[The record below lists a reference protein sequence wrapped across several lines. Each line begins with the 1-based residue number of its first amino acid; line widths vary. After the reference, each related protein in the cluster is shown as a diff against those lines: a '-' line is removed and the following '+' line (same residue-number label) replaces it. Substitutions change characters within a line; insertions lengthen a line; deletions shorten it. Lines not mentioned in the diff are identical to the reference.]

1 MAANKVITGV
11 CRVSYAH
18 LVEPYAMEGQEPK
31 YSAVLI
37 FPKTDVE
44 TRNAI
49 EKAIDKAIEEGVAK
63 FGGKRIA
70 KTSVHIIKDGDEKDD
85 PIYAG
90 CYYINVKSK
99 DRPQIVDRNLQDI
112 IDPEEIYSGMYARF
126 SLSFYPYSFNNM
138 RGISVAMGNV
148 QKVKDGERFSGKTKA
163 SADFNDGFASNVD
176 DSELPFGN

>member
-18 LVEPYAMEGQEPK
+18 LVEPYGMEGQEPK

-37 FPKTDVE
+37 FPKSDLE
-44 TRNAI
+44 TRTAI
-49 EKAIDKAIEEGVAK
+49 EKAIDKAIEDGVAK
-63 FGGKRIA
+63 FGGKKIA

-90 CYYINVKSK
+90 SYYINVKSK

-126 SLSFYPYSFNNM
+126 SLTFYPYSFNNM
-138 RGISVAMGNV
+138 RGISVAMGNI
-148 QKVKDGERFSGKTKA
+148 QKVADGERFSGKTKA
-163 SADFNDGFASNVD
+163 STDFNDSFASNFND
-176 DSELPFGN
+176 TDFPFGN